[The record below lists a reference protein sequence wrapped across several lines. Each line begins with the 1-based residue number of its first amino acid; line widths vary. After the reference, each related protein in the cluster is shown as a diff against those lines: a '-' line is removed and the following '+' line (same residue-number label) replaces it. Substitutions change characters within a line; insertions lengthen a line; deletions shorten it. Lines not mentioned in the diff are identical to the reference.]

1 MYLDPVEIELWRR
14 SLLNALKMP
23 GRPRRRPNIIPIE
36 RWVLVRQK
44 AARRKR
50 APECPKIRLRRAAA
64 AWIEEFGDCPPL
76 ASCSSPPAPTTAAA
90 TDSAVATACAAATAG
105 EAATAGAAA
114 PRPVRLTKRKE
125 ERCETRR
132 SIMRDLETIILKL
145 KSLGT
150 ELTLTN
156 CSK

>member
-1 MYLDPVEIELWRR
+1 MKFSCGDGHYIPPLRCLEGLVEDQTSYPLNVGFWFVRR
-14 SLLNALKMP
+14 LH
-23 GRPRRRPNIIPIE
+23 
-36 RWVLVRQK
+36 
-44 AARRKR
+44 AASAR
-50 APECPKIRLRRAAA
+50 PECPKIRLRRAAA

-132 SIMRDLETIILKL
+132 SIMRDLETI
-145 KSLGT
+145 S
-150 ELTLTN
+150 
-156 CSK
+156 